1 MESLQLHRKLP
12 PLLLLFSLFHFLSAE
27 FSPSD
32 NYLILCGSTTNATVD
47 NRVFVGDS
55 VSDSG
60 SFLLSATSEISRRD
74 RNPSPDSSALYNT
87 ARIFK
92 GPASY
97 EFNIKTTGTHMV
109 RLHFFPFSSEDTNLS
124 SAVFNVSAFGSLLLR
139 DFSVP
144 NITHVLKEYIMEVD
158 APKLVISFMPSGNSS
173 SSSIAFVNAIEV
185 FSVPDNLIADF
196 GRYINSTG
204 FTRYNGLKKQIL
216 ESVHRINV
224 GGPMITSFNDTLWRN
239 WIPDD
244 NFLRLNSSA
253 KVVNFSGPIEYPAG
267 GPTPEIAPDA
277 VYNTAREMNTQIL
290 MSPRFN
296 ITWTFP
302 VSTDFKYL
310 VRMHFCDFVSK
321 TVTQLYFDVFIN
333 GLSAYQD
340 LHPSDITLQTFAAPF
355 YIDFITDPEES
366 GAIRVSIGPSEMS
379 DPSKIN
385 AILNGLEIMKINN
398 SAGSLEGVHSVKSNS
413 MSKKMVVILIASIL
427 GGLACIG
434 LVILWV
440 IKGKKLPKKSKE
452 AAAVWSPVAFGRGT
466 SSQTRA
472 SRLTEGTVASP
483 QRNLG
488 LHVSFAEIKLATD
501 NFNESYV
508 VGSGGF
514 GKVYKGVLRDGTKVA
529 VKRGMPGSKQG
540 LPEFQTEIMVLS
552 RIRHRHLV
560 SLIGYC
566 QEQSEM
572 ILVYEFM
579 EMGPLKKHL
588 YGSDLPCLTWKQ
600 RLEICIGAA
609 KGLHYLHTGYLQGI
623 IHRDVKS
630 SNILLD
636 EDYLAKVADF
646 GLSKLGPSL
655 DETHV
660 STAVKGSFGYLDP
673 EYYKRHQL
681 TDKSDVYSFG
691 VVLLEVLC
699 ARPVINTSLS
709 REEENIVEWAMH
721 WQKRGLLDRIVDP
734 RLTGEINSKSLMK
747 YWETA
752 GKCLADYGVD
762 RPAIGDVLWNLE
774 YALQLHETELR
785 REPFEDSS
793 SHAAEHPL
801 PTVRRAPSSSVR
813 VNNVA
818 EVNEEQSEST
828 TNQVFSQ
835 LMNYEGR

>member
-1 MESLQLHRKLP
+1 MENLQLPTKF
-12 PLLLLFSLFHFLSAE
+12 PLLLLLLSSFQFLSAE
-27 FSPSD
+27 FSPPD
-32 NYLILCGSTTNATVD
+32 NYLILCGSTANITVD

-55 VSDSG
+55 ASNSD
-60 SFLLSATSEISRRD
+60 SFLLSAASEISRKD
-74 RNPSPDSSALYNT
+74 QNPSPDSSALYHT
-87 ARIFK
+87 ARIFR

-97 EFNIKTTGTHMV
+97 EFNIKTMGTHMV
-109 RLHFFPFSSEDTNLS
+109 RLHFFPFSSEDINLS
-124 SAVFNVSAFGSLLLR
+124 SSVFNVSALGSSLLR

-144 NITHVLKEYIMEVD
+144 NKSHVLKEYIMEVD
-158 APKLVISFMPSGNSS
+158 APKLVISFTPAGNSS

-185 FSVPDNLIADF
+185 FSVPDNLITDTA
-196 GRYINSTG
+196 RYITSTG
-204 FTRYNGLKKQIL
+204 FKRFNGLKRQRF
-216 ESVHRINV
+216 ESVYRINV
-224 GGPMITSFNDTLWRN
+224 GGPKITSFNDTLWRN

-244 NFLRLNSSA
+244 NFLRLNYSA
-253 KVVNFSGPIEYPAG
+253 KAVNFSGPINYQPG
-267 GPTPEIAPDA
+267 GPTPETAPDA
-277 VYNTAREMNTQIL
+277 VYNTAREMNMQVLLT
-290 MSPRFN
+290 PRFN
-296 ITWTFP
+296 MTWIFP

-321 TVTQLYFDVFIN
+321 SVTQLYFDVFIN
-333 GLSAYQD
+333 GWSAYQD
-340 LHPSDITLQTFAAPF
+340 VHPSDFTVQTLAAPF
-355 YIDFITDPEES
+355 YFDFISDPEQS
-366 GAIRVSIGPSEMS
+366 GVIRVSIGPSDLS
-379 DPSKIN
+379 DVSKRN
-385 AILNGLEIMKINN
+385 AILNGLEIMKMDN
-398 SAGSLEGVHSVKSNS
+398 LEGSPVGVNS
-413 MSKKMVVILIASIL
+413 SSKSKKMVVILIASLL
-427 GGLACIG
+427 GGLACMG
-434 LVILWV
+434 LVIATFLWV
-440 IKGKKLPKKSKE
+440 IRRRKLPQKPRE
-452 AAAVWSPVAFGRGT
+452 AAAVWSPAAMGRGA
-466 SSQTRA
+466 SSHTRG

-483 QRNLG
+483 HINLG
-488 LHVSFAEIKLATD
+488 LLISFGEIKLATD
-501 NFNESYV
+501 DFNENSV
-508 VGSGGF
+508 IGSGGF

-540 LPEFQTEIMVLS
+540 LPEFQTEITVLS
-552 RIRHRHLV
+552 KIRHRHLV

-579 EMGPLKKHL
+579 EKGPLKKHL
-588 YGSDLPCLTWKQ
+588 YGSDLPCLSWKQ
-600 RLEICIGAA
+600 RLEICVGAA

-721 WQKRGLLDRIVDP
+721 WQKRGLLERIVDP
-734 RLTGEINSKSLMK
+734 RLTGKINSKSLTK

-752 GKCLADYGVD
+752 EKCLADHGVD

-785 REPFEDSS
+785 REPFEDSTS
-793 SHAAEHPL
+793 RAAEHLL
-801 PTVRRAPSSSVR
+801 PIVRRAPSSSVR

-818 EVNEEQSEST
+818 EANDKQSESN
-828 TNQVFSQ
+828 TNEVFSL
-835 LMNYEGR
+835 LMTSEGR